1 MLTAREIA
9 IYALGKTEGVNS
21 LAETLGKGM
30 DDEKYIESWNK
41 TLKLLGIEMPLEELE
56 TIYNEFAKKM
66 DEIVND
72 SEINEINKKQEKFE
86 QLNIE
91 NLAMKAIIL
100 AGGRGKRLKPVTD
113 YVPKPLVPINNIP
126 IIEWQIKYLK
136 KFDVKEVIICTGYKA
151 DMIESYLNMKELG
164 IKIKFSIEKSPL
176 GTGGAI
182 KKAGKMINEKSF
194 FVINGDTI
202 TNIDLHKL
210 ASKINTVAAIELRTK
225 YGILETE
232 SEKIVNFKEKKEITD
247 TWMNAGIYHLQKEIL
262 KKLPVK
268 GDIEKTVFPDYAKK
282 GLLNTI
288 KFKNVEWFSV
298 DSFKDMEECSTRV
311 EKIIK

>member
-1 MLTAREIA
+1 
-9 IYALGKTEGVNS
+9 
-21 LAETLGKGM
+21 
-30 DDEKYIESWNK
+30 
-41 TLKLLGIEMPLEELE
+41 
-56 TIYNEFAKKM
+56 
-66 DEIVND
+66 
-72 SEINEINKKQEKFE
+72 
-86 QLNIE
+86 
-91 NLAMKAIIL
+91 MKAIIL

-113 YVPKPLVPINNIP
+113 YVPKPLVPIKNIP

-136 KFDVKEVIICTGYKA
+136 KFGIKEVIICTGYKA
-151 DMIESYLNMKELG
+151 DMIESYLNMKKLG

-202 TNIDLHKL
+202 TNIDLRKL
-210 ASKINTVAAIELRTK
+210 ASKKNSIAAIELRTK
-225 YGILETE
+225 YGILEVE
-232 SEKIVNFKEKKEITD
+232 SDKIINFKEKKEIPD
-247 TWMNAGIYHLQKEIL
+247 TWINAGIYHLQKEII

-282 GLLNTI
+282 GLLDTI

-298 DSFKDMEECSTRV
+298 DSFKDMEECSVKV

>member
-1 MLTAREIA
+1 
-9 IYALGKTEGVNS
+9 
-21 LAETLGKGM
+21 
-30 DDEKYIESWNK
+30 
-41 TLKLLGIEMPLEELE
+41 
-56 TIYNEFAKKM
+56 
-66 DEIVND
+66 
-72 SEINEINKKQEKFE
+72 
-86 QLNIE
+86 
-91 NLAMKAIIL
+91 MKAIIL

-136 KFDVKEVIICTGYKA
+136 KFDIKEVIICTGYKA